1 MSERNSPTSPRS
13 TKFDNDFKSG
23 KFTKEESDKI
33 KKAID
38 DFISENYRCSREA
51 ALKRLIKKRG
61 NIPSPLIYIAQEVL
75 PHRHPRSVYNF
86 FRRHILYNK
95 TGRWTNEELF
105 ALLKT
110 YFLNEESG
118 INCWKSVTKQL
129 KRSPE
134 QIHDKF
140 REIKHYIDK
149 FKSVVQS
156 SELSEADKISKIGK
170 MTRRQAKGSSKNTN
184 NDTVEV
190 TPAFQQKLYD
200 IVRDI
205 MSKDKNLS
213 LENVPWAKVQK
224 KFPDYSIT
232 RLRIH
237 FNMTILP
244 KVYTTVYEGFSP
256 TMVSRICF
264 RWMRKLLKRPNSI
277 NLKFLSEVDF
287 KNKFPQVP
295 LMYTRYCIRR
305 TLLRMARKF
314 RHHILD
320 QQKLTQNEENDLDL
334 DLEILAKI
342 PSDSV
347 EGIFSKKE
355 FNLLVKFTYTDL
367 EVKRWK
373 KHDKDILK
381 KIKNDILP
389 VCKLC

>member
-1 MSERNSPTSPRS
+1 MSEKNSS
-13 TKFDNDFKSG
+13 TTPKITKYDDDFKTG

-33 KKAID
+33 KKAVD
-38 DFISENYRCSREA
+38 DFISENYNCPREA
-51 ALKRLIKKRG
+51 ALKRLIRKRG
-61 NIPSPLIYIAQEVL
+61 NVPSPLIYIAQETL
-75 PHRHPRSVYNF
+75 PNRHPRSVYNF

-95 TGRWTNEELF
+95 TGKWTNEELF

-118 INCWKSVTKQL
+118 INSWKSVTKQL

-140 REIKHYIDK
+140 REIKHYISK
-149 FKSVVQS
+149 FRSVVQN
-156 SELSEADKISKIGK
+156 SELSEADKISRIGK
-170 MTRRQAKGSSKNTN
+170 MTKGTTKGSTKKGSKASL
-184 NDTVEV
+184 DV
-190 TPAFQQKLYD
+190 TPDFQQKLYD
-200 IVRDI
+200 LVREI
-205 MSKDKNLS
+205 MSKDTNLS
-213 LENVPWAKVQK
+213 LENVPWARVQSN
-224 KFPDYSIT
+224 FPQHSIT

-244 KVYTTVYEGFSP
+244 KVYSTLYPGFNP

-264 RWMRKLLKRPNSI
+264 RWMRKLLKRPNSS

-287 KNKFPQVP
+287 KSKFPQVP
-295 LMYTRYCIRR
+295 LMYIRYCIRR
-305 TLLRMARKF
+305 TLIRMVRKF
-314 RHHILD
+314 KFQVMNQETLSESVG
-320 QQKLTQNEENDLDL
+320 NL
-334 DLEILAKI
+334 DLEVLQKI

-347 EGIFSKKE
+347 EGIFSRRE

-373 KHDKDILK
+373 KHDKEILK

-389 VCKLC
+389 LCKLC